1 MQGVQPPPS
10 RIIQPSQFGGMVQ
23 SQHIGVMPSTNAV
36 TALVLSIIG
45 VIGAF
50 FYGLGI
56 VFSIPGLVIANKARA
71 ITTQIPGHPDSG
83 MATAAVV
90 ISWIGVIIG
99 GLYILAVL
107 GLILF
112 FIFAFES
119 GF

>member
-1 MQGVQPPPS
+1 MQGAQPPPS
-10 RIIQPSQFGGMVQ
+10 QIIQPNKFGGMGQ
-23 SQHIGVMPSTNAV
+23 GQYIGVIPNTNAV

-50 FYGLGI
+50 FYGLGL

-71 ITTQIPGHPDSG
+71 ITTQMPGHPDSG

-90 ISWIGVIIG
+90 ISWIGIVIG
-99 GLYILAVL
+99 GLYILAVV

-112 FIFAFES
+112 LIFAFES

>member
-1 MQGVQPPPS
+1 MQGAQSPPS
-10 RIIQPSQFGGMVQ
+10 QIIQPNQFGGMVQ
-23 SQHIGVMPSTNAV
+23 GQYIGVIPSTNAV
-36 TALVLSIIG
+36 AALVLSIIG
-45 VIGAF
+45 IIGAF
-50 FYGLGI
+50 FYGLGL

-71 ITTQIPGHPDSG
+71 ITTQMPGHPDSG

-90 ISWIGVIIG
+90 ISWIGIVIAS
-99 GLYILAVL
+99 LYILAVV